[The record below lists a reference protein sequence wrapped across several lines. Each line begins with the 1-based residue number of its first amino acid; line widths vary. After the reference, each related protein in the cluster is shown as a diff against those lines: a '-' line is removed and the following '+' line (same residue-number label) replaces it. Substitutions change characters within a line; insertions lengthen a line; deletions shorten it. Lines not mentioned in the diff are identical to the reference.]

1 MSSSRSTRIP
11 GVGQN
16 VIQRDASP
24 CLIKLSQ
31 SALGSGIT
39 RFGRSSIPLCCFAEI
54 PLHSLAVGIHEREIT
69 LANGLTLLCRCSI
82 PFQGLVVIL
91 PDAQPCFIHCAQI
104 VLC

>member
-1 MSSSRSTRIP
+1 MSSSHSTGIP

-16 VIQRDASP
+16 VIQRDALP

-31 SALGSGIT
+31 SALGGGIT
-39 RFGRSSIPLCCFAEI
+39 RFGCSRIPLRCLAEI

-69 LANGLTLLCRCSI
+69 LANGLTLLRRCSI
-82 PFQGLVVIL
+82 PFQGLFVIL
-91 PDAQPCFIHCAQI
+91 TDTQPCFIHCAQV